1 MGSTVTLMAL
11 NVFKETV
18 VGLEQG
24 RLWCETCPCQSLAGH
39 VTRKGFLSN
48 FEPRGPRLSSGMVM
62 IARDTLSS
70 IVCFPSSPIGMQ
82 AAASSSKK
90 STLDLNFP
98 FRRFLHL
105 LLSSV

>member
-1 MGSTVTLMAL
+1 MGATLTLMAL
-11 NVFKETV
+11 HVFKETV
-18 VGLEQG
+18 VALEQG

-48 FEPRGPRLSSGMVM
+48 FEPRGPRLSSGMVT

-82 AAASSSKK
+82 AAAASSKK